1 MPDQRRRELLARSAL
16 PWLVVLPTTLGRV
29 AHAQVTSTRPVELTQ
44 LRVQRGDDGLL
55 LSYEV
60 RLELP
65 RDIELALSKGITV
78 TFVAEAE
85 LFRSRWYWMDQSRA
99 VATRRW
105 RLAYQPLTRHWRLSI
120 DGLSRPYNRLAD
132 ALDVIR
138 RASEWRVADA
148 LPANDNQDH
157 YIDFSFRLDT
167 EELPRPLQ
175 LGLGGDLDGRV
186 QVERRVGVP
195 LPR

>member
-138 RASEWRVADA
+138 RASQWRVADA